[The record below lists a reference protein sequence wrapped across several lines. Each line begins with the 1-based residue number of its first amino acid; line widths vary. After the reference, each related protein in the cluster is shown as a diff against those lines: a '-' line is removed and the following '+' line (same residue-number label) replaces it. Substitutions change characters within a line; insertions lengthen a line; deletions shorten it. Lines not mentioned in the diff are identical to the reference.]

1 MTKTWTGGCA
11 CGALRYEISADPIA
25 MVDCQCRDCQLESG
39 TGHASHIVFAREGAK
54 TTGDAAQYE
63 MRADSGNM
71 KTRHFCKTCGCPVLM
86 TFAATPDVFT
96 VRAASLDEPDR
107 YQPQIVTYTAR
118 GHDWDHLDPALPK
131 FERMP

>member
-1 MTKTWTGGCA
+1 M
-11 CGALRYEISADPIA
+11 
-25 MVDCQCRDCQLESG
+25 ESG

-71 KTRHFCKTCGCPVLM
+71 KTRHFCKVCGSPILM
-86 TFAATPDVFT
+86 TFAATPNPFT
-96 VRAASLDEPDR
+96 VRAASLDAPER

-118 GHDWDHLDPALPK
+118 GHEWDYLNPALPK